1 MPQTFS
7 KIIPVTSSIRTSCV
21 DYVHPWTD
29 SCLQAI
35 CGLYLYCMFDSLRV
49 YGTVYVVCISILLL
63 SLYFYNFAIH
73 YEL

>member
-1 MPQTFS
+1 MPQTYS
-7 KIIPVTSSIRTSCV
+7 KFIPTTSTIPTTCV

-49 YGTVYVVCISILLL
+49 YTTVYVVSEKSIKTCA
-63 SLYFYNFAIH
+63 YV
-73 YEL
+73 